1 MKIPKAKQ
9 LPSGS
14 WFCRVR
20 VDGKDI
26 GITRPTE
33 KEAVAEA
40 MAVKAGIKE
49 HASIEGKDKT
59 VLQAIDDYI
68 EARSGVLSPATVR
81 GYEIIKKNRFQK
93 HVRFLLTK
101 GSLYKLYN
109 GNLLYLRWQRNILRK
124 P

>member
-20 VDGKDI
+20 GNGQDI

-40 MAVKAGIKE
+40 RAVKAGAKV
-49 HASIEGKDKT
+49 A
-59 VLQAIDDYI
+59 
-68 EARSGVLSPATVR
+68 ARR
-81 GYEIIKKNRFQK
+81 
-93 HVRFLLTK
+93 
-101 GSLYKLYN
+101 
-109 GNLLYLRWQRNILRK
+109 
-124 P
+124 